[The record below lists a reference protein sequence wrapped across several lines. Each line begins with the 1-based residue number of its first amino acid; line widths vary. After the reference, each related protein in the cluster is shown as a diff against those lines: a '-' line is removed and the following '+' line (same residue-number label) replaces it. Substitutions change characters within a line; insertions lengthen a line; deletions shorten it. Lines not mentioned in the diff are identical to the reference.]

1 MIELKKIMFVISAGM
16 LAFEVYDRFKRNK
29 EKHTLAE
36 AEAAIENLERE
47 LATVRRNQYE
57 SGERRRT
64 FKR

>member
-16 LAFEVYDRFKRNK
+16 VAFEVYDRIKRHK

-36 AEAAIENLERE
+36 AESTIEHLEKE
-47 LATVRRNQYE
+47 LATVRRNQYDTK
-57 SGERRRT
+57 ERRRV